1 MSIRD
6 LYDKYYDDLTV
17 RSRTLI
23 ETTDDRI
30 LNTFG
35 DFDNANDFNM
45 FSIEFEE

>member
-6 LYDKYYDDLTV
+6 LYDKHHDELTV

-23 ETTDDRI
+23 ETTDDRT
-30 LNTFG
+30 LDMFG

-45 FSIEFEE
+45 FSIEFEQ